1 MERSALNTDAAR
13 LGRANIIH
21 TYVALAG
28 TVPGAT
34 LTRCPG
40 CLIAAAPTDLAF
52 CNFGIDLE
60 LDGEDLDPAGVE
72 ALRDHAMRHANFRVF
87 NIPTG
92 VDDDAGTA
100 LTKAGFLR
108 HHRLAHM
115 RHHRLAHMVD
125 DGSGLKDDGDPVIE
139 PARHPHERVKLA
151 EFMVAQFFWRQATWT
166 RRHIVDATA
175 GAGHD
180 LYRLGPLTDPTA
192 AVMLARTP
200 QTIGLYNL
208 CVRQDLR
215 NRGFGKAVV
224 RAVQRLARSESATL
238 VLQCEPRLE
247 AWYAHLGFR
256 TIGKLESFALDS

>member
-13 LGRANIIH
+13 QGRANIIH

-34 LTRCPG
+34 LTRYPG
-40 CLIAAAPTDLAF
+40 CLVAAAPTDLAF

-60 LDGEDLDPAGVE
+60 LDGGGLDPAGVE

-92 VDDDAGTA
+92 IEDDAGTA
-100 LTKAGFLR
+100 LTEAGFLR

-115 RHHRLAHMVD
+115 VD
-125 DGSGLKDDGDPVIE
+125 GGTDLDDEGDDPIE

-151 EFMVAQFFWRQATWT
+151 EFMVSQFFWRQATWT

-180 LYRLGPLTDPTA
+180 LFRLGPLTEPTA

-200 QTIGLYNL
+200 GAIGLYNL

-224 RAVQRLARSESATL
+224 RAVQRLARRESAAL

>member
-1 MERSALNTDAAR
+1 MERSALSTASAAR
-13 LGRANIIH
+13 QGRANIIH

-34 LTRCPG
+34 LTRYPG
-40 CLIAAAPTDLAF
+40 CLISSAPADLAF

-60 LDGEDLDPAGVE
+60 LQHGALDPVSTD

-92 VDDDAGTA
+92 LEDDAGAA
-100 LTKAGFLR
+100 LLDAGFI
-108 HHRLAHM
+108 

-125 DGSGLKDDGDPVIE
+125 GGDQPTEEAADIE

-151 EFMVAQFFWRQATWT
+151 EFMVSQFFWRQATWT

-175 GAGHD
+175 GGGHD
-180 LYRLGPLTDPTA
+180 LFRLGPLTDPIA

-200 QTIGLYNL
+200 GALGLYNL

-215 NRGFGKAVV
+215 DRGHGRAVV
-224 RAVQRLARSESATL
+224 RAVQEIARRESALL

-247 AWYAHLGFR
+247 GWYGHLGFQ
-256 TIGKLESFALDS
+256 TIGKLESFALES